1 MWTAAYDYTRSSG
14 PTVNCR
20 TVAIRHKTA
29 DYGYTRRRGTFFEL
43 DLFFIGSFI
52 PGTLFDSGLQSVN
65 FSNFHFFPWYRV
77 LILVKIRNISNYVR
91 YKAGRHAKNPW
102 PEFFLLAVYGWPR
115 RKSRQ

>member
-52 PGTLFDSGLQSVN
+52 PGTLFDSGLQSVK
-65 FSNFHFFPWYRV
+65 FSNFHFFSVVSSPNLGQDPQYFKLCPV
-77 LILVKIRNISNYVR
+77 
-91 YKAGRHAKNPW
+91 
-102 PEFFLLAVYGWPR
+102 
-115 RKSRQ
+115 